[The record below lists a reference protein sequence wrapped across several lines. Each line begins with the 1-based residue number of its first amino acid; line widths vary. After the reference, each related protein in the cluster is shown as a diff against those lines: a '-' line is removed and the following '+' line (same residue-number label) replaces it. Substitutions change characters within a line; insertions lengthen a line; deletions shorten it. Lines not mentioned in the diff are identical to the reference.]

1 MQLLLAG
8 NGFGSSSQL
17 VSITTS
23 DSNETHQISDLSQRE
38 LTFVAPPSNGLSSR
52 IFTLRVN
59 NATQNLT
66 INYSEAATAS
76 VDGIICGYPIND
88 GQMMLPATSAAA
100 LTVLGSGFVS
110 TLATK
115 VIVRLIQ
122 LHIEASANLP

>member
-17 VSITTS
+17 VSITS

-66 INYSEAATAS
+66 VNYSEAAAAR
-76 VDGIICGYPIND
+76 VDGIIGGHPIND

-110 TLATK
+110 TLATE